1 MKIIN
6 ALLLTLSTIVTVFG
20 EHNDNDNKLYN
31 KYRPSSLTTLATQ
44 SDSFNLQFIADE
56 VGTYLAL

>member
-31 KYRPSSLTTLATQ
+31 KYRPSLTTLATQ